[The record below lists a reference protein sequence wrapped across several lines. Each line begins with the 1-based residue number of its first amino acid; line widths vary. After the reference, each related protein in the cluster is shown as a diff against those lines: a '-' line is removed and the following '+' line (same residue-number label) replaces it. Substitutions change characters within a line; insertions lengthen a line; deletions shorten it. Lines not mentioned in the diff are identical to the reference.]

1 MGLTS
6 TQDTM
11 VATHLL
17 ISVCVAGLA
26 GAVPQLG
33 LPAPARANQQFIV
46 NDVVT
51 ALQPSIANAVA
62 EALRGLQS
70 GGSFSSSSSSSSEFS
85 SGATGFS
92 SGSGNTGFA
101 SGSGSTGF
109 SAGGGSTGFSAGGGS
124 TGFAAGSGSTGS
136 SGGFASGATGGS
148 ADLVGATRAEYN
160 YQFQVADD
168 AEQTYI
174 TQNEARD
181 GDEVTGTYSY
191 VDPNGDLITVNYQAG
206 PMGYTQT
213 LDKQVGAVQ
222 ITTKPVRTQA
232 VSQAGNSGS
241 SSFNSGS
248 SFGSQSGSSSFNSQ
262 SGSSSGSLSGS
273 SFGSQSGSSFGS
285 QSGSSFGSQTGFSS
299 TTSSSSGLD
308 QSALIAQ
315 ILSVLQPQI
324 SAAVNSAVAAQ
335 Q

>member
-11 VATHLL
+11 AATHLL

-26 GAVPQLG
+26 GTVPQLG

-85 SGATGFS
+85 SGSAGFS
-92 SGSGNTGFA
+92 

-124 TGFAAGSGSTGS
+124 TGFAAGSGSSGS
-136 SGGFASGATGGS
+136 SSGFAAGATGGS

-168 AEQTYI
+168 DEQTYI

-222 ITTKPVRTQA
+222 IRARPARTQA
-232 VSQAGNSGS
+232 SQSGS
-241 SSFNSGS
+241 SARSQSGSTSFSTGS
-248 SFGSQSGSSSFNSQ
+248 SFGS
-262 SGSSSGSLSGS
+262 SGS

-285 QSGSSFGSQTGFSS
+285 QSGSSS

-324 SAAVNSAVAAQ
+324 SVAVNSAVASQ
-335 Q
+335 N

>member
-1 MGLTS
+1 MG
-6 TQDTM
+6 
-11 VATHLL
+11 
-17 ISVCVAGLA
+17 CVAGLA
-26 GAVPQLG
+26 GAVSQLG

-46 NDVVT
+46 NDMVT

-70 GGSFSSSSSSSSEFS
+70 GSSFSSSSSSSSEFS
-85 SGATGFS
+85 SGSSGFS

-109 SAGGGSTGFSAGGGS
+109 SAGGGSTGF
-124 TGFAAGSGSTGS
+124 AAGSGSTGS
-136 SGGFASGATGGS
+136 SNGFAAGATGGS

-222 ITTKPVRTQA
+222 IRARPARTQA
-232 VSQAGNSGS
+232 VSQSGNSGS

-248 SFGSQSGSSSFNSQ
+248 LFGSQSGSSSFNSQ
-262 SGSSSGSLSGS
+262 SGSSSGSL
-273 SFGSQSGSSFGS
+273 
-285 QSGSSFGSQTGFSS
+285 
-299 TTSSSSGLD
+299 
-308 QSALIAQ
+308 
-315 ILSVLQPQI
+315 
-324 SAAVNSAVAAQ
+324 
-335 Q
+335 

>member
-85 SGATGFS
+85 SG
-92 SGSGNTGFA
+92 NTGFA

-136 SGGFASGATGGS
+136 SSGFASGATGGS

-222 ITTKPVRTQA
+222 ITAKPVRTQA

-241 SSFNSGS
+241 STSFNSGS

-285 QSGSSFGSQTGFSS
+285 QSGSSFGSQSGFSS

-324 SAAVNSAVAAQ
+324 SVAVNSAVAAQ

>member
-11 VATHLL
+11 AATHLL

-70 GGSFSSSSSSSSEFS
+70 GSSFSSSSSSSSEFS
-85 SGATGFS
+85 SGASGFS
-92 SGSGNTGFA
+92 SGSGNTGFS

-109 SAGGGSTGFSAGGGS
+109 SAGGGSPGFSAGGGS
-124 TGFAAGSGSTGS
+124 
-136 SGGFASGATGGS
+136 SGGFAAGATGGS

-222 ITTKPVRTQA
+222 ITAKPVRTQA
-232 VSQAGNSGS
+232 SQSGS
-241 SSFNSGS
+241 SAS
-248 SFGSQSGSSSFNSQ
+248 SQSGSSSFS
-262 SGSSSGSLSGS
+262 SGSSFGSSGS

-285 QSGSSFGSQTGFSS
+285 QSGSSFGS
-299 TTSSSSGLD
+299 
-308 QSALIAQ
+308 
-315 ILSVLQPQI
+315 
-324 SAAVNSAVAAQ
+324 
-335 Q
+335 

>member
-1 MGLTS
+1 MG
-6 TQDTM
+6 
-11 VATHLL
+11 
-17 ISVCVAGLA
+17 
-26 GAVPQLG
+26 
-33 LPAPARANQQFIV
+33 QQVIV

-70 GGSFSSSSSSSSEFS
+70 SSGGFSSTSTITSSSSS
-85 SGATGFS
+85 
-92 SGSGNTGFA
+92 NGFA
-101 SGSGSTGF
+101 SGSGN
-109 SAGGGSTGFSAGGGS
+109 
-124 TGFAAGSGSTGS
+124 AAGSSSGFSGS
-136 SGGFASGATGGS
+136 SNAGFSGSGSGFSGGEVGASGS
-148 ADLVGATRAEYN
+148 AELVGATRAEYN

-168 AEQTYI
+168 DEQTYI
-174 TQNEARD
+174 AQNEARD

-222 ITTKPVRTQA
+222 IRARPARTQA
-232 VSQAGNSGS
+232 SQSGS
-241 SSFNSGS
+241 SAS
-248 SFGSQSGSSSFNSQ
+248 SQSGSSSFS
-262 SGSSSGSLSGS
+262 SGSSFGSSGS

-285 QSGSSFGSQTGFSS
+285 QSGSSFGSQSGSSS

-324 SAAVNSAVAAQ
+324 SVAVNSAVASQ
-335 Q
+335 N

>member
-85 SGATGFS
+85 SGTTGFS

-109 SAGGGSTGFSAGGGS
+109 SAGG
-124 TGFAAGSGSTGS
+124 GSTGS

-181 GDEVTGTYSY
+181 GDEVTGTCSY

-285 QSGSSFGSQTGFSS
+285 QSGSSFGSQSGFSA
-299 TTSSSSGLD
+299 TTSSSTGLD

-324 SAAVNSAVAAQ
+324 SVAVNSAVAAQ

>member
-1 MGLTS
+1 MG
-6 TQDTM
+6 
-11 VATHLL
+11 
-17 ISVCVAGLA
+17 CVAGLA
-26 GAVPQLG
+26 GAVSQLG

-51 ALQPSIANAVA
+51 ALQLSIANAVA

-70 GGSFSSSSSSSSEFS
+70 GSSFSSSSSSSSEFS
-85 SGATGFS
+85 SGSSGFS

-109 SAGGGSTGFSAGGGS
+109 SAGGGSTGF
-124 TGFAAGSGSTGS
+124 AAGSGSTGS
-136 SGGFASGATGGS
+136 SNGFAAGATGGS

-160 YQFQVADD
+160 YQFRVADD

-222 ITTKPVRTQA
+222 ITAKPVRTQA
-232 VSQAGNSGS
+232 VSQSGY
-241 SSFNSGS
+241 
-248 SFGSQSGSSSFNSQ
+248 SSFNSQ
-262 SGSSSGSLSGS
+262 SGSSSGSLTGS

-315 ILSVLQPQI
+315 ILSVLEPQI
-324 SAAVNSAVAAQ
+324 SVAVNNAVASQ
-335 Q
+335 K

>member
-85 SGATGFS
+85 SGNTGFS
-92 SGSGNTGFA
+92 SGSGSTGFSA
-101 SGSGSTGF
+101 GGGSPGF

-136 SGGFASGATGGS
+136 SSGFAAGATGGS

-181 GDEVTGTYSY
+181 GDGVTGTYSY

-222 ITTKPVRTQA
+222 IRARPARTQA
-232 VSQAGNSGS
+232 SQSGSSASSQSGS
-241 SSFNSGS
+241 SSSFSSGS
-248 SFGSQSGSSSFNSQ
+248 SFGS
-262 SGSSSGSLSGS
+262 SGS

-285 QSGSSFGSQTGFSS
+285 QSGSSFGSQSGFSS

-324 SAAVNSAVAAQ
+324 SVA
-335 Q
+335 